1 MSVDRTAII
10 ARGFLIDEDPRDFL
24 PEDIVDD
31 FYDEWVITFDAWD
44 DCGPYLIGYY
54 ISRNCNEG
62 VPVELNCGLGDD
74 HWDFLLSEACRIAGI
89 PVGEIKTYF
98 GVRVS

>member
-10 ARGFLIDEDPRDFL
+10 ARGFLINESPYENDKFD
-24 PEDIVDD
+24 DD
-31 FYDEWVITFDAWD
+31 FIDQWVICFDAWD

-54 ISRNCNEG
+54 IQRSCDEG
-62 VPVELNCGLGDD
+62 VPVELTASMGDEN
-74 HWDFLLSEACRIAGI
+74 WDNLLCKACENANI
-89 PVGEIKTYF
+89 PVGDIKTYF

>member
-10 ARGFLIDEDPRDFL
+10 ARGFLVDNDPRD
-24 PEDIVDD
+24 IVSDD

-54 ISRNCNEG
+54 IKRSCEEG

-74 HWDFLLSEACRIAGI
+74 HWDFLLSEACRNAGL

>member
-10 ARGFLIDEDPRDFL
+10 ARGFLIDENPY
-24 PEDIVDD
+24 EDDRFTDEFI
-31 FYDEWVITFDAWD
+31 DEWVICFDSWD

-54 ISRNCNEG
+54 IQRSCDEG
-62 VPVELNCGLGDD
+62 VPVELTASMHDENLDN
-74 HWDFLLSEACRIAGI
+74 FLRLACRIAGI
-89 PVGEIKTYF
+89 PIGDIKTYF

>member
-1 MSVDRTAII
+1 MSVDRAAVI
-10 ARGFLIDEDPRDFL
+10 ARGFLIDENPYRNEKFD
-24 PEDIVDD
+24 DD
-31 FYDEWVITFDAWD
+31 FVDKWVICFDSWD

-54 ISRNCNEG
+54 IKRVCEEG
-62 VPVELNCGLGDD
+62 VPVELGCTMGDPMWD
-74 HWDFLLSEACRIAGI
+74 DFLQEACRNAGI